1 MSLTQVAFTVLG
13 AFVALVAVIGLRLGW
28 VAATITETEV
38 IGRYASA
45 YVTEAGGGAE
55 LTDCHAEAGQ
65 TWWIKLRVVCVSPD
79 GREWRYG
86 AGLWGQLMY
95 VERITPHQKEIRV

>member
-13 AFVALVAVIGLRLGW
+13 AFLALVAVIGLRLGW
-28 VAATITETEV
+28 TAATITETEV
-38 IGRYASA
+38 IERYASA
-45 YVTEAGGGAE
+45 YVAEAGGGAE

-65 TWWIKLRVVCVSPD
+65 TWWIKLRVVCAAAD
-79 GREWRYG
+79 GREWRFG

-95 VERITPHQKEIRV
+95 VERITPHHKEIRI